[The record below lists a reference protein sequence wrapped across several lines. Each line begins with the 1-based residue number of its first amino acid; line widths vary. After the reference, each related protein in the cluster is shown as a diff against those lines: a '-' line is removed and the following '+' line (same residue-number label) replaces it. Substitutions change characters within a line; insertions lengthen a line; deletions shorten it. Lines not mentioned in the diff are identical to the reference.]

1 MLQGV
6 HDRLAD
12 RGDRVFRNL
21 APEAVFADDARPA
34 HVPLDELE
42 RFREDVRD
50 GTDQFLGVDVAKSC
64 LGVRRLGR
72 ARKHREDDFEA
83 GKESLRENPGDKKSG
98 KRRAKNAL
106 DPFDGAEL
114 NQNRFVRKS
123 SEDARGEST
132 DPRENAP
139 EDLGM
144 EVFHRRF
151 GDRLS
156 IEPGLSPEFEQTVDL
171 IGREMPVSVARPN
184 EGALI
189 AAAGGDEAGLEVL
202 GRFGNA
208 RHHEESVFEGDLLN
222 FHAHDGCKF
231 VARDLHF
238 RVGRLRVE
246 PLRGGE
252 AVSLGEAQDDHPAV

>member
-1 MLQGV
+1 
-6 HDRLAD
+6 
-12 RGDRVFRNL
+12 
-21 APEAVFADDARPA
+21 
-34 HVPLDELE
+34 
-42 RFREDVRD
+42 
-50 GTDQFLGVDVAKSC
+50 
-64 LGVRRLGR
+64 
-72 ARKHREDDFEA
+72 
-83 GKESLRENPGDKKSG
+83 
-98 KRRAKNAL
+98 
-106 DPFDGAEL
+106 
-114 NQNRFVRKS
+114 
-123 SEDARGEST
+123 
-132 DPRENAP
+132 
-139 EDLGM
+139 M